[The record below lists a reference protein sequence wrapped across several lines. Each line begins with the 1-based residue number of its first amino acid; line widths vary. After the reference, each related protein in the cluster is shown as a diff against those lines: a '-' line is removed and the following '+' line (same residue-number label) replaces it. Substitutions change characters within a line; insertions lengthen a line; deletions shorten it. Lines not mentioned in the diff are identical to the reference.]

1 MRNLAIAFVV
11 AGFTAGLMAADNSPL
26 KDEKDKIS
34 YGYGMEIG
42 KNLKR
47 QGIEINPDLLAQGLK
62 ASLAGEKTLLT
73 EDEVR
78 QTMMAFQQKMQAAR
92 MEKQKKEGEENK
104 TKGDAFLAENKKK
117 EGVQTTASGLQYK
130 VITKGSGP
138 IPKAD
143 DTVKTHYRGTLID
156 GTEFDSSYKRGE
168 PASFVVTQVIK
179 GWTEALMMMPVG
191 SKWQLFI
198 PGDLA
203 YGPGGRPGIPP
214 NATLTFDIELIG
226 IEPKA
231 EAAK

>member
-1 MRNLAIAFVV
+1 MKNLLIALMVGGSV
-11 AGFTAGLMAADNSPL
+11 AALLAADESPL

-62 ASLAGEKTLLT
+62 ATLTGDKTLLT
-73 EDEVR
+73 EEEVR
-78 QTMMAFQQKMQAAR
+78 ATMMAFQQKMQGMRA
-92 MEKQKKEGEENK
+92 EKQKKEGEENK
-104 TKGDAFLAENKKK
+104 GKGEAFLAENKKK
-117 EGVQTTASGLQYK
+117 EGVQATASGLQYK
-130 VITKGSGP
+130 VITKGTGP
-138 IPKAD
+138 MPKSD

-168 PASFVVTQVIK
+168 PATFGVTQVIK
-179 GWTEALMMMPVG
+179 GWTEALLMMPVG

-198 PGDLA
+198 PSDLA

-214 NATLTFDIELIG
+214 NAALLFDIELIA
-226 IEPKA
+226 IEKPA
-231 EAAK
+231 AAK